1 MAFFMRKDFRE
12 NRWWRASREYHV
24 CHGLVRGKLVI
35 LPVMN
40 TLPTPRLGA
49 LRLFRRLQKPDVLLA
64 SLPRISVPALAIRT
78 VTDPVVFRQQLL
90 AQIASAR
97 QRIHIAAL
105 YLQDDSAGRE
115 VMDALYQAKSLRP
128 DLDIAVFVDWHRAQ
142 RGLIGKD
149 RSEGNA
155 AMYCEYAERLGDGV
169 QIYGVPVKSRE
180 IFGVLHLK
188 GFVID
193 DTVIYSGA
201 SLNDVYLARHGR
213 YRLDR
218 YHFIQSPALADC
230 LSEFML
236 QQFRNRSAVNLLQA
250 KHRPTTQD
258 LQPEIRQFRQQLQ
271 EAQYRV
277 PAQPIA
283 PGAAGITPLLGFGR
297 GNNQLNATVLALL
310 RSTRQRLT
318 ILTPYFNLPRPVR
331 AVLRDLLHKGC
342 DITIIVGDKTANDFY
357 IPPDEPFKT
366 IGLLP
371 YLYEHNLRRFAWSHQ
386 HEIDEGRL
394 DILLWRHGS
403 NSYHLKGL
411 WIDDDQALL
420 TGSNINPR
428 AWSLD
433 LENGLLLHDPQRLL
447 RAQHEAELDAIKR
460 HTRRLAHY
468 SELETTTDYPPP
480 VQKMLKRIKRVS
492 LDRLLNRLL

>member
-1 MAFFMRKDFRE
+1 M
-12 NRWWRASREYHV
+12 
-24 CHGLVRGKLVI
+24 
-35 LPVMN
+35 
-40 TLPTPRLGA
+40 
-49 LRLFRRLQKPDVLLA
+49 
-64 SLPRISVPALAIRT
+64 
-78 VTDPVVFRQQLL
+78 
-90 AQIASAR
+90 QI
-97 QRIHIAAL
+97 
-105 YLQDDSAGRE
+105 
-115 VMDALYQAKSLRP
+115 
-128 DLDIAVFVDWHRAQ
+128 F
-142 RGLIGKD
+142 
-149 RSEGNA
+149 
-155 AMYCEYAERLGDGV
+155 
-169 QIYGVPVKSRE
+169 GVPVKSRE

-236 QQFRNRSAVNLLQA
+236 QQLRGHAAVNSLQTV
-250 KHRPTTQD
+250 HRPGTQD
-258 LQPEIRQFRQQLQ
+258 IQPEIRQFRQALQ
-271 EAQYRV
+271 SAQYRV
-277 PAQPIA
+277 LAQIIE
-283 PGAAGITPLLGFGR
+283 PGAVGITPLLGFGR

-310 RSTRQRLT
+310 QNTRERLI

-331 AVLRDLLHKGC
+331 SVLRQLLARGC
-342 DITIIVGDKTANDFY
+342 EITIIVGDKTANDFY

-371 YLYEHNLRRFAWSHQ
+371 YLYEHNLHRFAWSHQ
-386 HEIDEGRL
+386 REIDEGQL
-394 DILLWRHGS
+394 DILLWHHGS
-403 NSYHLKGL
+403 NSYHLKGI
-411 WIDDDQALL
+411 WVDADWALL

-433 LENGLLLHDPQRLL
+433 LENGLLLHDPEHLL
-447 RAQHEAELDAIKR
+447 CAQHAAELDAIKR

-468 SELETTTDYPPP
+468 SELETTGDYPPP